1 MNEEAQKK
9 VRLMVYWLFGTVV
22 IVWAAVI
29 TAVGLVALPMGA
41 GWDVV
46 LGNTWPLLLIVLVLA
61 IAVGLVYRYVLLPR
75 QAVK

>member
-1 MNEEAQKK
+1 MTEDAQKK
-9 VRLMVYWLFGTVV
+9 IRLMVYWLFGTVV

-46 LGNTWPLLLIVLVLA
+46 LGNVWPLLLIVLVLA
-61 IAVGLVYRYVLLPR
+61 LAVGLVYRYVLLPR
-75 QAVK
+75 QAK